1 MDEQRI
7 GSILIAGGGSAGWM
21 TAAMLAR
28 MFGRRYRITLVESAD
43 IATIGVGEATI
54 PPIRKFNALLGID
67 EAAFLR
73 ATQGTFKLGI
83 QFLDWGAK
91 GDSYVHGFGP
101 IGQKLNWLA
110 CHHYWLKAR
119 EAGSTKPLGAYSI
132 NVMAA
137 LANKFAPADPK
148 MPQSP
153 LGQIAH
159 AYHFDATL
167 YARFL
172 RDYAEERGVCRREG
186 TITNVQIAGDT
197 GVIEAVHLA
206 DGEALAADFF
216 IDCTG
221 MAALLIEKALH
232 AGYESWAHWLPCDR
246 ALALPCAR
254 VGELTPYTRS
264 TAQDAGWLWR
274 IPLQHR
280 TGNGHVY
287 ASAFTDDDAAEAVLR
302 ANLDAPSDAAALRIR
317 YDTGRRRQFWA
328 KNCVAIGLASGFL
341 EPLESTSLHLI
352 QSAIIRL
359 VSLFPDTP
367 FDTANRA
374 EYNRQ
379 TAFEYERTR
388 DFIIAHYKATARTDT
403 PFWRHCRE
411 MAIPDTLARKIDLF
425 AANGR
430 IFREDEELFA
440 EESWIQVL
448 IGQGIIPRAPDP
460 AVADTSLADVQRF
473 LGDISGVIAKCVGL
487 MPGHADMVE
496 RICARAG
503 LVQA

>member
-1 MDEQRI
+1 MVEPRI

-21 TAAMLAR
+21 SAALLAR
-28 MFGRRYRITLVESAD
+28 MFGQRYQITLVESAD
-43 IATIGVGEATI
+43 IGTIGVGEAAI

-67 EAAFLR
+67 EADFLR

-83 QFLDWGAK
+83 QFVDWARRGE
-91 GDSYVHGFGP
+91 SYVHGFGP
-101 IGQKLNWLA
+101 IGQKLGWLA
-110 CHHYWLKAR
+110 AHQYWLKAR
-119 EAGSTKPLGAYSI
+119 AGGSPTPLGAYSI

-137 LANKFAPADPK
+137 LANKFMPADPK
-148 MPQSP
+148 LPQSP
-153 LGQIAH
+153 LGQITH

-167 YARFL
+167 YARLL
-172 RDYAEERGVCRREG
+172 RDYAEARSVTRREG
-186 TITNVQIAGDT
+186 TIDDVELAGET
-197 GVIEAVHLA
+197 GAISAVRLA
-206 DGEALAADFF
+206 NGERLAADFF

-221 MAALLIEKALH
+221 FAGLLIEKALGC
-232 AGYESWAHWLPCDR
+232 GYESWAQWLPCDR

-264 TAQDAGWLWR
+264 TAHDAGWQWR

-287 ASAFTDDDAAEAVLR
+287 ASAFIDDDQAEAVLR
-302 ANLDAPSDAAALRIR
+302 AHLDTPSEADALRICFE
-317 YDTGRRRQFWA
+317 TGRRRQFWA

-352 QSAIIRL
+352 QSAIVRL
-359 VSLFPDTP
+359 VGLFPDSP

-379 TAFEYERTR
+379 TIYEYERTR
-388 DFIIAHYKATARTDT
+388 DFLILHYKATTRDDT
-403 PFWRHCRE
+403 PFWRHCRD
-411 MAIPDTLARKIDLF
+411 MAVPDTLARKMELF

-460 AVADTSLADVQRF
+460 AVNATSDAEIARF
-473 LGDISGVIAKCVGL
+473 LGDVAGVIGKCVDV
-487 MPGHADMVE
+487 MPAHADALA
-496 RICARAG
+496 RICATPVLA
-503 LVQA
+503 